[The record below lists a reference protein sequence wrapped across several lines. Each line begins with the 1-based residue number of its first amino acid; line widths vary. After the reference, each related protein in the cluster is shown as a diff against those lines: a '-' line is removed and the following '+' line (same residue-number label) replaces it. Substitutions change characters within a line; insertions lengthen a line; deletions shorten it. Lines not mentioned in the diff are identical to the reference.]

1 MSRPVVIVTG
11 LIGSGKS
18 AVCALLR
25 ERGLPVYDCDLRAKE
40 LYNCRPALLPVLETA
55 LGMPLRGKDGQL
67 DRAVLAGRIFSD
79 DAARETVEALLYPEL
94 LKDIKR
100 WRSRQKGAPFVVIE
114 SAVILTKPVFDGL
127 ADAVVAVTA
136 PEELRMKRVMQR
148 DASSEDQVLRRMAAQ
163 VLPLDKADVVIENSG
178 SPEALKTAVQHAFFD
193 KNSYLCKILNTEIQA

>member
-40 LYNCRPALLPVLETA
+40 LYNRRPALLPALETA

-178 SPEALKTAVQHAFFD
+178 SPEALKTAVQHTFFD
-193 KNSYLCKILNTEIQA
+193 KNSYLCKMLNTEIQA